1 MRKERRK
8 VIEVKNLEKTYKGK
22 KTEVKAVDDVSFS
35 VYENEILGLLGPN
48 GSGKTTTIN
57 VILGFLKYEKGEV
70 LVFGEELKAD
80 SNEIKAKIGFVGQ
93 EVAVFEDLNVYENID
108 YFCGLYIKDKQTRK
122 EYIDDVLKFTGLE
135 KFVKFKPKKLSGG
148 LLRRLH
154 IACGIAHKPS
164 LIFLDEPTVGIDPQS
179 RNHILEGIK
188 TLRNNGATIVYTS
201 HYIEEIEELCDY
213 IIILDLGKV
222 VAEGTNK
229 ELKDLITLGDTVK
242 LKADLPEKVLQEI
255 PKLDKYISH
264 EYHEQSLEVVFY
276 KGNNPVSLI
285 IDLLDK
291 NNIKY
296 SQLQSI
302 APTLNDVFL
311 EITGKDLKD

>member
-1 MRKERRK
+1 
-8 VIEVKNLEKTYKGK
+8 
-22 KTEVKAVDDVSFS
+22 
-35 VYENEILGLLGPN
+35 
-48 GSGKTTTIN
+48 
-57 VILGFLKYEKGEV
+57 
-70 LVFGEELKAD
+70 
-80 SNEIKAKIGFVGQ
+80 
-93 EVAVFEDLNVYENID
+93 
-108 YFCGLYIKDKQTRK
+108 
-122 EYIDDVLKFTGLE
+122 
-135 KFVKFKPKKLSGG
+135 VKFKPKKLSGG

-285 IDLLDK
+285 IDLLNK